1 MYNVNNPR
9 FTTYASNTSVS
20 MLLPQLYRK
29 TGGGASY
36 SNYSTACESG
46 TAVEQTETAAPAVR
60 KVIYNGQVYI
70 LREGKTYTL
79 TGVEIK

>member
-1 MYNVNNPR
+1 
-9 FTTYASNTSVS
+9 

-36 SNYSTACESG
+36 SNYSTSCSHG